1 MNLSAEKMDRTPRS
15 ENLYTLLSELKN
27 EQSIIAHDIIR
38 VMKGQASIKNEIQ
51 SLAVLVVELQRK
63 QKKNEDEIK
72 GLLCLIIV
80 MMGVCISLILCL

>member
-1 MNLSAEKMDRTPRS
+1 MDRTTRS
-15 ENLYTLLSELKN
+15 ENLYTLLEEFEK
-27 EQSIIAHDIIR
+27 EQTIIAHDIIR
-38 VMKGQASIKNEIQ
+38 VMKGQSTIKNEIQ